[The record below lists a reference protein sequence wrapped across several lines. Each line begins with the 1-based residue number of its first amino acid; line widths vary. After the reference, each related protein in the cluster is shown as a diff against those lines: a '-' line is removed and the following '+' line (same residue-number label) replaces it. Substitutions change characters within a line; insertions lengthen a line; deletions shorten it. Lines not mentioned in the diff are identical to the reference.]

1 MFDVSKELRRIKS
14 QQIIKRLIELFLL
27 LFILPRLFLDSS
39 LLVSFLNDDKIH
51 YSDLAEMIFSTL
63 SSLILTADSCK

>member
-14 QQIIKRLIELFLL
+14 QQTIKRLIKLFLL
-27 LFILPRLFLDSS
+27 LFILSRLFLDSS

-51 YSDLAEMIFSTL
+51 YSDLVEMIFSTL
-63 SSLILTADSCK
+63 SSLILTTDSCK